1 MANNIKGLIV
11 EIGGDT
17 TQLGKALESVNKR
30 SSDLSSELGNI
41 NKLLRFDPGNA
52 DLLTQKQKVLA
63 DAVSNTSEK
72 LDKLKE
78 AERQVQEQFKRGE
91 ASEAQVRELQR
102 EIIATTNKLD
112 GYKRAAKEADDAIE
126 NLGNSSKRTTQETA
140 DLKAKV
146 ADLATS
152 GLKGLA
158 GMATVAVTALTAAA
172 ESTREYRTEMGK
184 LNTAFTDNGF
194 SAEAARSAYTEL
206 QGVLGETDQSVEAA
220 NHLAKLTDNEQDLA
234 TWTGD
239 ILPGVFATFGD
250 SLPIEGLTEAANETA
265 KVGQVTG
272 PLADALNWAGIS
284 EDAFNESL
292 AACTSEQERQ
302 KLIMDT
308 LAGTYG
314 AASAAYKETNADV
327 IAANKVN
334 EEWNASLAQVGAAVE
349 PVLTNVKSL
358 GAELLANLV
367 PVIQRLLANL
377 PTIAVALAG
386 VTAAVTAFKIASIA
400 AKAATEGMTLAQYA
414 AAAAQRALNV
424 AMSANP
430 IGLIILAITGLVA
443 AFMYLWQN
451 SEGFREFWTGLWEKI
466 SGAVSAAV
474 DFIKTLPDRI
484 GTILTSALTRV
495 ANWHINIVAKAREVG
510 ISFLS
515 TVVSFFTQ
523 LPEKIWGFLSS
534 AVSRVV
540 TWQMNMIREA
550 KETGANFLSKIASF
564 FAQLPEKIWGFLT
577 SAINLVMTWRLN
589 MIQQAIEAASSFLS
603 NVANFFS
610 QLPGKIWSYLSQALD
625 KVASWATKL
634 AQKGKAAAKSLV
646 TAVTDGV
653 KGLPSTLFNIGSDLV
668 EGLWNGIN
676 GKVSWLKGK
685 VTSFANSIMDTI
697 KSAFGVS
704 SPSKETEWVGDMLD
718 QGLTRGV
725 IKNANDPVRA
735 MQRVSGQ
742 VLDAASGEMDGMTM
756 GYRLAGSAG
765 VDTAAASNAGLADK
779 LDAILKAIERGQIL
793 TIDGSAFVGATADRY
808 DATLGQKRALA
819 ARGAV

>member
-52 DLLTQKQKVLA
+52 DLLAQKQKVLA
-63 DAVSNTSEK
+63 EAVSNTSEK

-91 ASEAQVRELQR
+91 VSEAQVRELQR

-112 GYKRAAKEADDAIE
+112 GFKRAAKETDDAIE
-126 NLGNSSKRTTQETA
+126 NLGNSSKRTAQETA

-158 GMATVAVTALTAAA
+158 GMAAAAVTALTAAA
-172 ESTREYRTEMGK
+172 ESTREYRTEMSK
-184 LNTAFTDNGF
+184 LDTAFTDNGF

-292 AACTSEQERQ
+292 AKCTSEQERQ
-302 KLIMDT
+302 KIIMDT

-314 AASAAYKETNADV
+314 TASAAYKETNADV

-430 IGLIILAITGLVA
+430 IGLIILAITGLVT

-451 SEGFREFWTGLWEKI
+451 SFREFWIGLWEKI
-466 SGAVSAAV
+466 SGAVLAAV
-474 DFIKTLPDRI
+474 DFIKTLPERI
-484 GTILTSALTRV
+484 GSILTSALTRV
-495 ANWHINIVAKAREVG
+495 ATWHINIIAKAREVG
-510 ISFLS
+510 TSFLS
-515 TVVSFFTQ
+515 TIVSFFTQ
-523 LPEKIWGFLSS
+523 LPGKIWGFLSS

-540 TWQMNMIREA
+540 TWQLNMIRAA
-550 KETGANFLSKIASF
+550 KETGTNFLSKIASF
-564 FAQLPEKIWGFLT
+564 FTQLPEKIWGFLT
-577 SAINLVMTWRLN
+577 SAINSVITWRLN
-589 MIQQAIEAASSFLS
+589 MIQQAIAAASSFLS

-610 QLPGKIWSYLSQALD
+610 QLPGKIWGYLSQALD

-634 AQKGKAAAKSLV
+634 AQKGKEAAKKLV

-653 KGLPSTLFNIGSDLV
+653 KSLPSTLLNIGSDLV

-676 GKVSWLKGK
+676 GKVSWLKNK
-685 VTSFANSIMDTI
+685 VKSFANSIMHTI

-704 SPSKETEWVGDMLD
+704 SPSKETEWVGNMLD
-718 QGLTRGV
+718 QGLARGV
-725 IKNANDPVRA
+725 TKNANDPVRA

-742 VLDAASGEMDGMTM
+742 ILDAASGEMDGMTM

-765 VDTAAASNAGLADK
+765 VNTAAASNAGLSDK
-779 LDAILKAIERGQIL
+779 LDAILAAIERGQIL
-793 TIDGSAFVGATADRY
+793 TIDGATFVGATADRY